1 MPSVR
6 QSVSQSRIISSSRQ
20 SKVSPPL
27 PQQKKNILESR
38 LIFVLGG
45 ARSGK
50 SSFALQQGKAKS
62 PRAFLATA
70 EPLDA
75 EMAGRIRMHQQSR
88 GKRWATHEI
97 PTQLTEWFEA
107 NGENYACVVVDCLTL
122 WLNNLLREKVR
133 PKQVSFYVKKLL
145 QVVRNCPCQVVMVS
159 NELGLGLV
167 PGDAVSREFRDAAG
181 RMNQMIAA
189 EADDVHFLVSGLPLR
204 LK

>member
-1 MPSVR
+1 MRAVR
-6 QSVSQSRIISSSRQ
+6 QSIPRDIGALASRPGKASRAQ
-20 SKVSPPL
+20 VKPAKPPL
-27 PQQKKNILESR
+27 ESK

-50 SSFALQQGKAKS
+50 SSFALQQGIAQS

-70 EPLDA
+70 EALDS
-75 EMAGRIRMHQQSR
+75 EMAVRIQKHKRSR
-88 GKRWATHEI
+88 GQGWTTFEVPI
-97 PTQLTEWFEA
+97 QLTEWFT
-107 NGENYACVVVDCLTL
+107 GEGTNYPSVVVDCLTL
-122 WLNNLLREKVR
+122 WLNNLLRDKVR
-133 PKQVSFYVKKLL
+133 PKQVPSHVRKLL
-145 QVVRNCPCQVVMVS
+145 KAIRACPSHVIVVS

-181 RMNQMIAA
+181 RINQLVAA

>member
-1 MPSVR
+1 MPFVRPSAPRSMRGSGSRRSKNAHSSVKHTKN
-6 QSVSQSRIISSSRQ
+6 SDE
-20 SKVSPPL
+20 SK
-27 PQQKKNILESR
+27 

-50 SSFALQQGKAKS
+50 SSFALQQGKVKS

-75 EMAGRIRMHQQSR
+75 EMARRIQKHQEARGR
-88 GKRWATHEI
+88 RWRTFEI
-97 PTQLTEWFEA
+97 PTQLAEWFTEQ
-107 NGENYACVVVDCLTL
+107 GGNYSSVVVDCLTL

-133 PKQVSFYVKKLL
+133 PRQVPSQVRKLL
-145 QVVRNCPCQVVMVS
+145 KAIRACPSQVVMVS

-167 PGDAVSREFRDAAG
+167 PGDAASREFRDVAG
-181 RMNQMIAA
+181 RINQLIAA
-189 EADDVHFLVSGLPLR
+189 EADQVYFLVSGLPLR